1 MTQVIYPTTNQED
14 SDTMGNWGRLFS
26 KASNAIV
33 EASDLAQRL
42 DHANS
47 EMEQLRSEVQRV
59 LALNETLANELHEV
73 RTDRDEARA
82 ELARAND
89 TIARVQRELE
99 TETQITVNLR
109 QDIDGL
115 RRTLSDQL
123 STHEAQIHEVKER
136 HRQEVDGLQSRVRDR
151 EYELMSLH
159 DEYNKV
165 RAKLEN
171 IQNILSVVQPQSEN
185 APVQSVA

>member
-1 MTQVIYPTTNQED
+1 M
-14 SDTMGNWGRLFS
+14 SNWGRLFS

-123 STHEAQIHEVKER
+123 STHEAQILEIKER